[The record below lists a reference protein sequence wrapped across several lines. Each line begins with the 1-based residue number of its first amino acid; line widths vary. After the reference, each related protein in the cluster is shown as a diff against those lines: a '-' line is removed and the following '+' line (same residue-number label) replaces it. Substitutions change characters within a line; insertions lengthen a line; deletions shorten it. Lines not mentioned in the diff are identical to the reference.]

1 MRTFILQSSN
11 EQDLELLL
19 IMASRLGVVCKEIE
33 KSSQVNFLN
42 EIDNIN
48 NETEN
53 FENED
58 EESNFL
64 LDGLGL
70 EKTVIPIL
78 YDDLEKET
86 LHSPHSPNL
95 EKAISY
101 FGSLEDDEN
110 ETLEELLK
118 LLD

>member
-33 KSSQVNFLN
+33 KSSQVNSLN
-42 EIDNIN
+42 EIDDTN
-48 NETEN
+48 NEIEN
-53 FENED
+53 FINKN
-58 EESNFL
+58 EESTFL
-64 LDGLGL
+64 LEGLGL

-86 LHSPHSPNL
+86 LPSPHSPNL

-110 ETLEELLK
+110 ETLEELLN